1 MEAMEL
7 MEVHGSGRPVL
18 VGVDG
23 SDASYKAAWWAA
35 NYAAHSHLGL
45 AIVVVYSL
53 PSYAAVSFDL
63 SYTQMGDDHAAW
75 TDSQSV
81 LSKAKGIAL
90 EQGLAEENVGTFVVT
105 GDPASTLVE
114 LSRDYDLI
122 VIGSRGKGGLAE
134 RLLNTTSS
142 CLPAYAYC
150 PVVVV
155 PYADDQGNMVH
166 LDSSIR
172 RVVVASDDSRWGARA
187 IDVAGDLA
195 AGWSAALTVVT
206 ALPALDDS
214 GKKTRLEGSEASSP
228 TDVVQDEA
236 VRRIREAH
244 PGLEVQA
251 KTVHETASRALLSE
265 ADAADVIVVGSRG
278 RAGLTGLLLGSK
290 SQDLVQH
297 SPKPVYVVPRKF
309 VDAEEWKS
317 SAKADV
323 TVKPT
328 DAGNVIVSN
337 ESSEVLAVETAVE
350 PAAGETVDA
359 IEEKIDPAR

>member
-1 MEAMEL
+1 

-23 SDASYKAAWWAA
+23 SDASYKAVWWAA

-53 PSYAAVSFDL
+53 PSYAAVSFDTG
-63 SYTQMGDDHAAW
+63 YTQMVDGDAAW
-75 TDSQSV
+75 TGSQSV
-81 LSKAKGIAL
+81 LAKAKGIAL
-90 EQGLAEENVGTFVVT
+90 EQGLAEEDVDTLVVT
-105 GDPASTLVE
+105 GDPSATLVE

-142 CLPAYAYC
+142 SLPAYAYC

-155 PYADDQGNMVH
+155 PYTDDQGNMVH

-206 ALPALDDS
+206 ALPTPNS
-214 GKKTRLEGSEASSP
+214 SVKKTELEIRETLSP
-228 TDVVQDEA
+228 TDTAQDEII
-236 VRRIREAH
+236 RRMREVH
-244 PGLEVQA
+244 PELEVQA
-251 KTVHETASRALLSE
+251 KTAHETASKALLSE
-265 ADAADVIVVGSRG
+265 AADADVIVVGSRG

-290 SQDLVQH
+290 SQDLIQH
-297 SPKPVYVVPRKF
+297 SSKPVYVVPKKF
-309 VDAEEWKS
+309 VDTAEWKS

-337 ESSEVLAVETAVE
+337 EFSEALAVETAVE